1 MPTSTNLGLVTPAST
16 DYVTAGA
23 TAMTTL
29 ANGIDAFFGAPTSYT
44 PTLTNVTTGTV
55 AGRFYKIGKLGFV
68 SIGFS
73 AGTATA
79 AGTITATL
87 PAGWTTVAIAQVIP
101 ARNGVAISSAQVAA
115 SGTTVTIYTDAAG
128 NNFTLGA
135 SVTGIRLNGW
145 VMLA

>member
-29 ANGIDAFFGAPTSYT
+29 ANGIDGFFGAPTSYT
-44 PTLTNVTTGTV
+44 PTLTNVSTGTV
-55 AGRFYKIGKLGFV
+55 AGRFVKIGKLGLV

-79 AGTITATL
+79 AGTVTATL
-87 PAGWTTVAIAQVIP
+87 PAGWTTVAISQVIP
-101 ARNGVAISSAQVAA
+101 ARNGVAVSSAQAAA
-115 SGTTVTIYTDAAG
+115 SGTTVTIYADAAG
-128 NNFTLGA
+128 NNFAGGA
-135 SVTGIRLNGW
+135 SLTGIRLNGW